1 MTMTPRLHDQQQV
14 LLPQDTYPFMPA
26 SHQASRTSLLDSDER
41 GYIDSF
47 FDNPEDVV
55 NQPNLLPDS
64 SYAFNPF
71 GLVPEA
77 SAHTDMSH
85 IHSSAATPNGHMGGQ
100 MLYPGQHE
108 PWLTATHEVQ
118 NAASALAGFH
128 ASTHM
133 PSSDTSYNGSW
144 GNVTANGF
152 TDTGA
157 SSNPATRQH
166 MYSYPAPAVNYQPP
180 SWHNPM
186 AHQQAFQYTDPQN
199 RRDLALDTASARFE
213 MQQRQQQ
220 QQTGMPVMLDSRTRP
235 SPVRFGSDDN
245 FSNGGYQAPVYQR
258 GQRDRSGALL
268 NIPFAVEAIKPE
280 IPTSSPAQAV
290 FATKGQDGNARE
302 SNIADLPT
310 PTSAHQ
316 ASWNNQGQTM
326 TEAENE
332 SDDAQEQQPRK
343 RRKAGSSTVEGSTK
357 KKLSRSLAEENDEAN
372 TKRRKS
378 VQVRASSPQSNAGS
392 ESEED
397 DEEVPSSARKRK
409 EKKQPRQNLSDKQK
423 RENHIMSEKKRR
435 QLIKTGYADLNKL
448 VPALA
453 EGKTGLSR
461 SESLFECQIYLEG
474 LLVGTKQVME
484 ALGIGEKE
492 LCDKVGVEVGAIA
505 LKNDQYPD

>member
-1 MTMTPRLHDQQQV
+1 MTPRLHDQQQV

-55 NQPNLLPDS
+55 NQPNLLPES
-64 SYAFNPF
+64 AYAFNPF
-71 GLVPEA
+71 GFMTEA
-77 SAHTDMSH
+77 SAPADMSH
-85 IHSSAATPNGHMGGQ
+85 VHSSAATPNGQMGSQ
-100 MLYPGQHE
+100 MLYPGQQE
-108 PWLTATHEVQ
+108 QWANATHEVQ
-118 NAASALAGFH
+118 NAATALAGFQS
-128 ASTHM
+128 STTM
-133 PSSDTSYNGSW
+133 QQSDPAYNGSW
-144 GNVTANGF
+144 GNVTAPGFPDNG
-152 TDTGA
+152 T
-157 SSNPATRQH
+157 SSNPAARH
-166 MYSYPAPAVNYQPP
+166 SMYSYPAPAINYQPP

-186 AHQQAFQYTDPQN
+186 ANQQAYQYSNPQQ
-199 RRDLALDTASARFE
+199 RRNLSLDTASARFE
-213 MQQRQQQ
+213 LQQRQQQ
-220 QQTGMPVMLDSRTRP
+220 QQQAGMPMMQDSRNRP
-235 SPVRFGSDDN
+235 SAVRFGSDDN

-258 GQRDRSGALL
+258 GQRDRSGGLL
-268 NIPFAVEAIKPE
+268 NIPFAADAIKPE
-280 IPTSSPAQAV
+280 VPTSSPSQAV
-290 FATKGQDGNARE
+290 FATKVQDGHARD
-302 SNIADLPT
+302 SNIVDLPT

-316 ASWNNQGQTM
+316 ASWNNYGQTV

-332 SDDAQEQQPRK
+332 SDDVQEQQPRK
-343 RRKAGSSTVEGSTK
+343 RRKARLSTGEGSTK
-357 KKLSRSLAEENDEAN
+357 KKLSRSLAEDMDEGI

-378 VQVRASSPQSNAGS
+378 LQAREPSPQSNAFS
-392 ESEED
+392 ESED
-397 DEEVPSSARKRK
+397 DGEEVSSSARKRK

-435 QLIKTGYADLNKL
+435 QLIKTGYADLNRL

-484 ALGIGEKE
+484 ALGIGAKE
-492 LCDKVGVEVGAIA
+492 LCDRVGVEVGAIA

>member
-1 MTMTPRLHDQQQV
+1 MTPRLHDQQQV
-14 LLPQDTYPFMPA
+14 LLPQDSYPFMPA

-55 NQPNLLPDS
+55 NQSNLLPDS

-71 GLVPEA
+71 GFMTEA
-77 SAHTDMSH
+77 SASADMSH
-85 IHSSAATPNGHMGGQ
+85 VHSSAATPNGQMSGP
-100 MLYPGQHE
+100 MLYSGQQE
-108 PWLTATHEVQ
+108 PWHNATHEVQ
-118 NAASALAGFH
+118 SAASALAGFQ
-128 ASTHM
+128 SSSNIQ
-133 PSSDTSYNGSW
+133 PSDTGYNGSW
-144 GNVTANGF
+144 GNVTATGF
-152 TDTGA
+152 PDTGA
-157 SSNPATRQH
+157 SSNTASRNS
-166 MYSYPAPAVNYQPP
+166 MYSYPAPAINYQPP

-186 AHQQAFQYTDPQN
+186 ANPQPYQYPTSHQHRN
-199 RRDLALDTASARFE
+199 LSLDTASARFE
-213 MQQRQQQ
+213 LQQRQQTQ
-220 QQTGMPVMLDSRTRP
+220 QVGMPLMADPRNRP
-235 SPVRFGSDDN
+235 SAVRFGSDDN

-258 GQRDRSGALL
+258 GQRDRSGGLL
-268 NIPFAVEAIKPE
+268 NIPFAADAIKPE
-280 IPTSSPAQAV
+280 VPTSSPSQAV
-290 FATKGQDGNARE
+290 FAFKGQDGNARD
-302 SNIADLPT
+302 SHIIDLPT

-316 ASWNNQGQTM
+316 ASWNNHGHTM

-332 SDDAQEQQPRK
+332 SDDVHEQQPRK
-343 RRKAGSSTVEGSTK
+343 RRKARLSTGEGSMK
-357 KKLSRSLAEENDEAN
+357 KKLSRSLVEDLDEGI

-378 VQVRASSPQSNAGS
+378 IPVREPSPQSNAGS
-392 ESEED
+392 ESED
-397 DEEVPSSARKRK
+397 DEEEVSSSARKRK
-409 EKKQPRQNLSDKQK
+409 DKKQPRQNLSDKQK

-474 LLVGTKQVME
+474 LLNGTKRIME

-505 LKNDQYPD
+505 RKDDQYPD